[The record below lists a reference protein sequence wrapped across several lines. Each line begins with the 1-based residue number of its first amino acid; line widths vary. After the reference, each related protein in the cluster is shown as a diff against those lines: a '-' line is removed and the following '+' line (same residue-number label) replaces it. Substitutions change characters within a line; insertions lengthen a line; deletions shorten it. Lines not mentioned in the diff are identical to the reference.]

1 MIMPTSISIFVG
13 VIAIIGAIFIVIGLH
28 EWGHFWMAQRLGVI
42 VKGVYIG
49 LGKPWWSRT
58 SKKGIQYGL
67 SPFLLG
73 GYVKLLDER
82 EGTVPIHLLSMSFT
96 RQPAWKRWLIL
107 GTGPLMNFVIAFI
120 FFWVILCIGL
130 PVLTPVVGQ
139 VTPHS
144 IAEKAGFQKDDK
156 IVSVGQQA
164 VSSWIP
170 VNLSLIDAFGLKG
183 ALSFGVLH
191 ANGQKA
197 TLSVPLQQWK
207 IDPLKPDLLGSL
219 GISPAYDPKWMSIQ
233 QDNPLVAAAS
243 SWHYVSSYTYTNAM
257 IIYKISTKILSIR
270 SLAGPISLWT
280 ASLESL
286 KKGLMYYVFFLGFL
300 SVSVGFFNLLPI
312 PGLDGF
318 QMILVLVEKIMRRPV
333 SVAMQVLIYQLGMIA
348 LALLFVQ
355 VVLNDL
361 VRMWTP

>member
-1 MIMPTSISIFVG
+1 MTLISIAIG
-13 VIAIIGAIFIVIGLH
+13 AIAIIGAILVVIGLH

-42 VKGVYIG
+42 VKGVYVG

-58 SKKGIQYGL
+58 SKKGIQYGI

-82 EGTVPIHLLSMSFT
+82 EGAVPIHLLSLSFT

-107 GTGPLMNFVIAFI
+107 GMGPLMNFVIAFI
-120 FFWVILCIGL
+120 FFWSILCIGL

-139 VTPHS
+139 VTSQS
-144 IAEKAGFQKDDK
+144 IAAKAGFQNGDK
-156 IVSVGQQA
+156 IVAVEQQP
-164 VSSWIP
+164 VYGWIP
-170 VNLSLIDAFGLKG
+170 VNLSLIDAFGSKG
-183 ALSFGVLH
+183 ALSFGILH
-191 ANGQKA
+191 ANGHKS

-219 GISPAYDPKWMSIQ
+219 GILPAYDPKWMSIQ
-233 QDNPLVAAAS
+233 KDTPLAAIVS
-243 SWHYVSSYTYTNAM
+243 SWQYVSSYTYTNAM

-286 KKGLMYYVFFLGFL
+286 KKGWMYYVFFLGFL

-318 QMILVLVEKIMRRPV
+318 QMLLVLAEKIMRRPV

-348 LALLFVQ
+348 LAFLFVQ

-361 VRMWTP
+361 VRALQ

>member
-1 MIMPTSISIFVG
+1 MTILVSVAIG
-13 VIAIIGAIFIVIGLH
+13 AAAIIGAIFVVIGLH

-42 VKGVYIG
+42 VKGVYVG

-58 SKKGIQYGL
+58 SKKGIQYGV

-82 EGTVPIHLLSMSFT
+82 EGAVPIHLLSMSFT

-107 GTGPLMNFVIAFI
+107 GMGPLMNFVIAFI
-120 FFWVILCIGL
+120 FFWVIFCIGL
-130 PVLTPVVGQ
+130 PVLTPVVNQ

-144 IAEKAGFQKDDK
+144 IAEKAGFQKGDK
-156 IVSVGQQA
+156 IIVVGQQT
-164 VSSWIP
+164 VNSWIP
-170 VNLSLIDAFGLKG
+170 VNLNLIDAFGSKG
-183 ALSFGVLH
+183 ALSFEILH
-191 ANGQKA
+191 VNGQKA
-197 TLSVPLQQWK
+197 TLSVPLESWK

-219 GISPAYDPKWMSIQ
+219 GISPAYDPKWMSVQ
-233 QDNPLVAAAS
+233 KDNPVAALAS
-243 SWHYVSSYTYTNAM
+243 SWQYVSSYTYTNAM

-270 SLAGPISLWT
+270 SLAGPITLWT

-286 KKGLMYYVFFLGFL
+286 KKGIIYYVFFLGFL

-318 QMILVLVEKIMRRPV
+318 QMVLVLIEKIRRRPV
-333 SVAMQVLIYQLGMIA
+333 SVAMQVLIYQLGMIV

-361 VRMWTP
+361 LRACQTIF